1 MHHYILGALRPTIS
15 TVEPFQ
21 PLRWLSCPG
30 NLRRLQT
37 VARRAW
43 TRDMRDRFTIPGQA
57 TKDQRRRWAASA
69 REAAVEAV
77 YDVFVSRDYAAAGIT
92 DDEPARAVLSAV
104 AYCRKGGWKVGGGSR
119 ADSRVA
125 QPYLPAAYSRGDNP
139 GAVVATIETVRGRY
153 PTALQRAVGQTAAR
167 EAIVGCP
174 VEEPIVDPD
183 STGVVVVEGG
193 SHYATTRQM
202 VADTVPGRW
211 YDTGEPT
218 RWGGAFCRT
227 IIHHRY
233 QRQDRQRWR
242 MVEVR
247 HHRKTDWPVAVQ
259 IDAADTDDGQPRY
272 AGNAAAPA
280 PVVCPVGAVCPTPW
294 AAAGKGLYRG
304 AVNRSTTT
312 Y

>member
-15 TVEPFQ
+15 TVDPFC
-21 PLRWLSCPG
+21 PLRWLACPG

-43 TRDMRDRFTIPGQA
+43 ARDMKDRFAIPGQA
-57 TKDQRRRWAASA
+57 TGQQRRRWTNAA

-77 YDVFVSRDYAAAGIT
+77 YDLFTSRDYAAAGIT

-104 AYCRKGGWKVGGGSR
+104 AYCRKAGWRVGGGGGSR

-139 GAVVATIETVRGRY
+139 GAVVATIETARGRY
-153 PTALQRAVGQTAAR
+153 PTALQKAIGQTAAR

-183 STGVVVVEGG
+183 ATGVVVVEGG
-193 SHYATTRQM
+193 SHYATTRRM

-211 YDTGEPT
+211 VDTGEPT

-227 IIHHRY
+227 IIYHRF

-242 MVEVR
+242 MVDVK
-247 HHRKTDWPVAVQ
+247 HHYKTVWSAAVQ

-272 AGNAAAPA
+272 AGNAVAPA
-280 PVVCPVGAVCPTPW
+280 
-294 AAAGKGLYRG
+294 
-304 AVNRSTTT
+304 AVNAPTGAYCPWTAPGQPHATT